1 MPPHDLGFQNVI
13 ADVISNHVIALVEKG
28 AILQLTEALGNIGS
42 EVIDQLVRS
51 NMVREIEEKDYARS
65 LHRIAQK
72 MDGMRCCEFCRKRL
86 NAKLE
91 NGEYSHGILRCG
103 SCHMQV

>member
-13 ADVISNHVIALVEKG
+13 ADVISNHVIALVEKE

-42 EVIDQLVRS
+42 EVIDQLVRT
-51 NMVREIEEKDYARS
+51 NMVGEIEEEKDYARS

-72 MDGMRCCEFCRKRL
+72 LDGMRCCGFCRKRL

-91 NGEYSHGILRCG
+91 NGEY
-103 SCHMQV
+103 

>member
-42 EVIDQLVRS
+42 EAIDQLVRS
-51 NMVREIEEKDYARS
+51 NIVREIEEKDYARS
-65 LHRIAQK
+65 LHRILQK
-72 MDGMRCCEFCRKRL
+72 KAKCEVGKWRVFTWYFTLWFVPYAGLISQISCCFRL
-86 NAKLE
+86 
-91 NGEYSHGILRCG
+91 
-103 SCHMQV
+103 